1 MDEIKI
7 NEKLFDFLTSSKFD
21 VSECLVYLFAAKYGL
36 KAKIS
41 EEAFRFLQE
50 NNLIHFDFVKNR
62 ICISCG
68 LFEGEQVVLPIF
80 DPSFEKEIR
89 DRVDEYRS
97 LFKGIRSGS
106 IGVKQKVT
114 DLLVKFC
121 LAHNKT
127 IDEVVKTTEIYMS
140 YTDTKMISNA
150 DNFIHKVDKDG
161 NEISLLLL
169 AFEEQDMDSISDQ
182 RTYKVL

>member
-1 MDEIKI
+1 MEVKI
-7 NEKLFDFLTSSKFD
+7 DTQLFDFLSSSGFD
-21 VSECLVYLFAAKYGL
+21 VSECLIYLFAAKYGL

-50 NNLIHFDFVKNR
+50 SSLIHFDFVKNR
-62 ICISCG
+62 ICISSG
-68 LFEGEQVVLPIF
+68 LFEGEQIILPVF
-80 DPSFEKEIR
+80 NPSFEKEIR

-106 IGVKQKVT
+106 IGVKSKVA

-121 LAHNKT
+121 LAHHKT
-127 IDEVVKTTEIYMS
+127 IDEVIKTTEIYMS

-150 DNFIHKVDKDG
+150 DNFIQKLDKDG
-161 NEISLLLL
+161 NEVSLLLL
-169 AFEEQDMDSISDQ
+169 AFEEQDMHSITEQ